1 MINLLLKLN
10 GYGVKVRLK
19 IVGDFK
25 LRNMGSYI
33 EISFIVFNANSRL
46 WMFMKIHI
54 FIVVRFN
61 LFIPYT
67 YTYCVV
73 CTCCTNFLQIYK
85 RPQSKNQ

>member
-1 MINLLLKLN
+1 MYFFK
-10 GYGVKVRLK
+10 YVKVGLK

-25 LRNMGSYI
+25 LRNMDPYI
-33 EISFIVFNANSRL
+33 EMSFILFNANSRL

-54 FIVVRFN
+54 FIAVRFN

-67 YTYCVV
+67 YTYYVV